1 MGKNDLVVPK
11 NWGIRKKHL
20 DSLPYHELKSTF
32 YGVHNLVI
40 PWAMMDVQNVD
51 EIVA

>member
-20 DSLPYHELKSTF
+20 DSLPYHELKST
-32 YGVHNLVI
+32 GLGMLGADWNMRKAI
-40 PWAMMDVQNVD
+40 
-51 EIVA
+51 ESVAAQS